1 MNNLS
6 IKLKLLSLVGVFA
19 AGFIISGLFSFSTLN
34 HVKVNGPIYHDIA
47 QQKDLL
53 ADILPPPEYLIESYL
68 VSLQMAEAGNSALP
82 ALIEKSQ
89 TLAKDFEERRQYWIK
104 ELPEGESKNL
114 LLNKAYKPGKEF
126 LELQASQYIPALQRG
141 DAQASEDILAQME
154 LKYSQHRA
162 AIDELVKVATAIST
176 AQEQE
181 AETEIQL
188 KSKQSLAVIFG
199 FLILGAGISWWI
211 ILCITRPLADA
222 VDVANKLSEG
232 NLNVKIEVDSKDE
245 TGQLLLAMQK
255 MVGKLSKVI
264 SSVRSG
270 ADLLSRAAEEVS
282 ATAQSLSQGSSEQA
296 ASVEETSASIEQM
309 NASISQNTENSK
321 VTDAMAGKAARE
333 ATEGGQ
339 AVRAT
344 VEAMNKIAGKI
355 SIVDDIAYQTNLLA
369 LNAAIE
375 AARAGEHGKGFAVV
389 AAEVRKLAERSQI
402 SAQEIGELAGSSVA
416 LAEKAGKLIDEM
428 VPSINKTSELVREIA
443 SASTEQT
450 ASVTQIN
457 SAMGQLNQI
466 TQQNASAS
474 EELAATAEEM
484 SGQTEQLENIMMFF
498 KLANAGKQ
506 EVAKT
511 RPVTARA
518 EKKQSG
524 AETLEED
531 ERLASW
537 GDAELEPGAQL
548 EAA

>member
-1 MNNLS
+1 MNNLT
-6 IKLKLLSLVGVFA
+6 IKLKLLTLIGVFA

-68 VSLQMAEAGNSALP
+68 VSLQMAEADKSALP

-89 TLAKDFEERRQYWIK
+89 VLAKDFEERRQYWIK

-114 LLNKAYKPGKEF
+114 LIDKAYKPGKEF
-126 LELQASQYIPALQRG
+126 LTLQSSQYIPALQRG
-141 DAQASEDILAQME
+141 DASAAREILSQMTE
-154 LKYSQHRA
+154 KYSEHRT

-176 AQEQE
+176 AQEME
-181 AETEIQL
+181 AETVIQQ
-188 KSKQSLAVIFG
+188 KSRQSLAVIFG
-199 FLILGAGISWWI
+199 FLMLGAGISWWI
-211 ILCITRPLADA
+211 ILGITRPLAEA
-222 VDVANKLSEG
+222 VAVANKLSEG
-232 NLNVKIEVDSKDE
+232 NLDVKIEVNSKDE
-245 TGQLLLAMQK
+245 TGQLLQAMRK
-255 MVGKLSKVI
+255 MVGKLSEVI

-270 ADLLSRAAEEVS
+270 ADLLSRASEEVS
-282 ATAQSLSQGSSEQA
+282 ITAQSLSQASSEQA
-296 ASVEETSASIEQM
+296 ASVEETT
-309 NASISQNTENSK
+309 ASISQNTDNSK
-321 VTDAMAGKAARE
+321 VTDTMAGKAARE
-333 ATEGGQ
+333 ATQGGQ

-344 VEAMNKIAGKI
+344 VEAMKKIAGKI
-355 SIVDDIAYQTNLLA
+355 GIVDDIAYQTNLLA

-402 SAQEIGELAGSSVA
+402 AAQEIGELATGSVS

-474 EELAATAEEM
+474 EELAATSEEM
-484 SGQTEQLENIMMFF
+484 SGQTEQLEKIMMFF
-498 KLANAGKQ
+498 KLGNAGVQ
-506 EVAKT
+506 DFAQTSRVSDSAGNLPIGE
-511 RPVTARA
+511 
-518 EKKQSG
+518 ENSG
-524 AETLEED
+524 KAQ
-531 ERLASW
+531 RSW
-537 GDAELEPGAQL
+537 AGTGMLPATQI

>member
-1 MNNLS
+1 MNKLT
-6 IKLKLLSLVGVFA
+6 IKLKLLLLVGIFA
-19 AGFIISGLFSFSTLN
+19 SGFIISGLFSFSTLN

-68 VSLQMAEAGNSALP
+68 VSLQMVEADSAALP
-82 ALIEKSQ
+82 GLIKNSQ
-89 TLAKDFEERRQYWIK
+89 ALAKDFEERRQYWIK
-104 ELPEGESKNL
+104 ELPDGKSKNL
-114 LLNKAYKPGKEF
+114 LIDKAYKPGKEF
-126 LELQASQYIPALQRG
+126 LELQASQFIPALQQR
-141 DAQASEDILAQME
+141 DTRAAKDILARME
-154 LKYSQHRA
+154 LKYEQHRA
-162 AIDELVKVATAIST
+162 AIDELVKVATAVSAT
-176 AQEQE
+176 QEQE
-181 AETEIQL
+181 AETVIQQ
-188 KSKQSLAVIFG
+188 KSQQSLGVIFV
-199 FLILGAGISWWI
+199 FLMLGAGISWWI
-211 ILCITRPLADA
+211 ILGISRPLAKA

-232 NLNVKIEVDSKDE
+232 NLNVKIEVNSKDE

-255 MVGKLSKVI
+255 MVDKLAEVI

-270 ADLLSRAAEEVS
+270 ADLLSRASEEVS
-282 ATAQSLSQGSSEQA
+282 VTAQSLSQASSEQA
-296 ASVEETSASIEQM
+296 ASVEETTASIEQM

-321 VTDAMAGKAARE
+321 VTDTMAGKAAKE

-428 VPSINKTSELVREIA
+428 VPSINRTSELVREIA
-443 SASTEQT
+443 SASSEQT
-450 ASVTQIN
+450 ASVTQIT

-484 SGQTEQLENIMMFF
+484 SGQTEQLEKIMMFF
-498 KLANAGKQ
+498 RLDNTDKQ
-506 EVAKT
+506 EIAKT
-511 RPVTARA
+511 RPATSRA
-518 EKKQSG
+518 GRQ
-524 AETLEED
+524 ATLED
-531 ERLASW
+531 KRRASW
-537 GDAELEPGAQL
+537 TDAKPITMAQP